1 MGILDTVGGALFGD
15 LDSTNNRWASQD
27 RNNYN
32 LAGQEQRGQAAMGAF
47 NQAGQ
52 RQAPVFAAQDSAAR
66 AQQMQAADYLN
77 QQMQG
82 RNLLS
87 AEQLRQGQMQNVAQ
101 QQAMA
106 ASAAPGNQAMAQR
119 QAMMNAG
126 RQGYGMSGQAAMA
139 GIAERNAAAN
149 AYGGMLGQIR
159 GQDLGLSQFNAGQAQ
174 QGYYQNQGQ
183 NDARQQGMLGLDLA
197 NAQAGQQGG
206 IAYEQD
212 RTNRF
217 NAAAGQPT
225 AGGRLL
231 GGALGLMEANMKAG
245 SAAAA
250 SDIRAKENIAPGGK
264 EADAFMSS
272 VSPSSWEYKAEHK
285 GRPEAGA
292 GRYLGVMAQD
302 LERTPAGKAAVTDTA
317 NGKVVDFGK
326 LGGIM
331 TAALARLHERLGKVE
346 GK

>member
-1 MGILDTVGGALFGD
+1 MAGY
-15 LDSTNNRWASQD
+15 DSWSRLEVLPDYQLPGSQYRD
-27 RNNYN
+27 M
-32 LAGQEQRGQAAMGAF
+32 LTQGMAVDAG
-47 NQAGQ
+47 N

-66 AQQMQAADYLN
+66 GQQMQAADYLG

-101 QQAMA
+101 QQAAA
-106 ASAAPGNQAMAQR
+106 ASAQPGMGAMAQR
-119 QAMMNAG
+119 QSMMNAG

-149 AYGGMLGQIR
+149 AYGGLVGQIR

-174 QGYYQNQGQ
+174 AGHYQNQGQ
-183 NDARQQGMLGLDLA
+183 NDAMQQGLMGLNLA
-197 NAQAGQQGG
+197 NAEAQQRGGMAYQSDRTSRFNGQAGAVKPWERAVGAGVG
-206 IAYEQD
+206 IAQ
-212 RTNRF
+212 
-217 NAAAGQPT
+217 T
-225 AGGRLL
+225 AI
-231 GGALGLMEANMKAG
+231 
-245 SAAAA
+245 AA
-250 SDIRAKENIAPGGK
+250 SDIRAKENITPGGD
-264 EADAFMSS
+264 EADAFMAS
-272 VSPSSWEYKAEHK
+272 VTPSSWEYKAEHK

-317 NGKVVDFGK
+317 NGKVVDYGK